1 VEHERK
7 PRPEARNDEPD
18 PELAKMAHAAPVS
31 PPWQPGTKRI
41 IQFILI
47 ALALLLLYRVRTLL
61 LPIVISMIVAYALE
75 PIVRMLEKEAR
86 FSRLLAL
93 SLVYLVIIGALIAIP
108 VGTIPQIINQ
118 FRSFLDNLPDYL
130 LAIGDFLSR
139 PVMIG
144 DIVIPLDEL
153 QLEQIYDT
161 ISSNLIEI
169 IRSVGRPS
177 FTLFGSVAS
186 ITLSAFGWILV
197 VLFISFYLVK
207 DHRQL
212 LRSAIGLV
220 PPEHQGDL
228 YRLAYEL
235 NRLWNDFFRARLI
248 LCVIVGFI
256 TFVIATIIELPNA
269 LALAV
274 IAGIGEFIPNIGPTL
289 ASLPAM
295 LVAVFQ
301 YDASWL
307 GAATGPF
314 WFALIILLLYIL
326 IQQVENTFLVPRIMG
341 HSLNLHPMIVFI
353 AALAGA
359 SVAGI
364 LGLLLAAPVLASAR
378 LVFIYIYRK
387 LNDLP
392 PFPDAPLTAQAQ
404 PEGTFAEDAPEPIRE
419 SSIGQES

>member
-1 VEHERK
+1 MPAVT
-7 PRPEARNDEPD
+7 
-18 PELAKMAHAAPVS
+18 PVS
-31 PPWQPGTKRI
+31 PPWQPGTKRV
-41 IQFILI
+41 IQIVLI
-47 ALALLLLYRVRTLL
+47 TLILLLLYRIRALL

-75 PIVRMLEKEAR
+75 PVVRTLEKEAR

-93 SLVYLVIIGALIAIP
+93 TLVYLVIIGGLVAIP
-108 VGTIPQIINQ
+108 VGTVPQIVNQ

-130 LAIGDFLSR
+130 LAIGDFLSK
-139 PVMIG
+139 PVVIAG
-144 DIVIPLDEL
+144 VEIPLNEL
-153 QLEQIYDT
+153 QLEQIYA
-161 ISSNLIEI
+161 SVSGNLIEI

-177 FTLFGSVAS
+177 FTLFGSLAS

-212 LRSAIGLV
+212 FRSAVSLI
-220 PPEHQGDL
+220 PTEHQGDI

-248 LCVIVGFI
+248 LCVIVGFL

-269 LALAV
+269 LALAI

-289 ASLPAM
+289 ASLPAI
-295 LVAVFQ
+295 LIAIFQ
-301 YDASWL
+301 SDASWL

-314 WFALIILLLYIL
+314 WFAVIVLTLYL
-326 IQQVENTFLVPRIMG
+326 VIQQVENTFLVPRIMG

-378 LVFIYIYRK
+378 LIFIYIYRK

-392 PFPDAPLTAQAQ
+392 PFPEGPIVEHTVAGGPVSKGAAEPT
-404 PEGTFAEDAPEPIRE
+404 PEGIARQ
-419 SSIGQES
+419 S

>member
-1 VEHERK
+1 MEQERK
-7 PRPEARNDEPD
+7 SPPESQAEK
-18 PELAKMAHAAPVS
+18 PELELGPIPPATPAS
-31 PPWQPGTKRI
+31 PPWQPGTKRT

-47 ALALLLLYRVRTLL
+47 ALVVLLLYQARSLL

-75 PIVRMLEKEAR
+75 PIVRTLEQEAR
-86 FSRLLAL
+86 LSRLLAL
-93 SLVYLVIIGALIAIP
+93 TLVYLVIIGALVAIP
-108 VGTIPQIINQ
+108 VGTIPQIVNQ
-118 FRSFLDNLPDYL
+118 FRTFLDNLPDYL
-130 LAIGDFLSR
+130 LAIGDFLSQ
-139 PVMIG
+139 PHMVAGIE
-144 DIVIPLDEL
+144 IPLDEL
-153 QLEQIYDT
+153 QVEQIYAN
-161 ISSNLIEI
+161 ISSNLIDI
-169 IRSVGRPS
+169 IQSVGRPS
-177 FTLFGSVAS
+177 FALFGNLAS

-212 LRSAIGLV
+212 FRSAVNLV
-220 PPEHQGDL
+220 PSAHQGDL

-235 NRLWNDFFRARLI
+235 NHLWNDFFRARLI

-295 LVAVFQ
+295 LVAIFQ
-301 YDASWL
+301 YQASWL

-314 WFALIILLLYIL
+314 WFPLIVLFMYAV
-326 IQQVENTFLVPRIMG
+326 IQQVENTLLVPRIMA

-378 LVFIYIYRK
+378 LVFIYVYRK

-392 PFPDAPLTAQAQ
+392 PFP
-404 PEGTFAEDAPEPIRE
+404 EGPRFE
-419 SSIGQES
+419 SPAVANVPAGSSEESTPGSPMGHQS